1 MARYASSLLIN
12 VNDLLHLQGV
22 EKQKVEFKKAWH
34 GKQGPRGTYWQV
46 VHTICAYANDFFND
60 NGGYIIIGV
69 DEKETWEDSDD
80 RQVNYPPVGVSAKD
94 LERIQREILGA
105 CRAQIK
111 PDYHP
116 VLSPEMVECPDGIR
130 KHVLVIWAMASD
142 NKPHTCKENEK
153 GRDLYYVR
161 QGTETKM
168 ATPVQIEELL
178 RQGNKI
184 PFDDR
189 RAIDYECGRQL
200 SEGDIDLHLVKKFLK
215 DVQSKMLEHEDK
227 EDSVEFYMRMRLLR
241 RVGDKRSGDHLLPV
255 WVPRNV
261 AILFFHPTPHEFL
274 RGARTEIAIYS
285 HDDVTDEV
293 PVTGPIDHQIDTV
306 LSIIVKRTKEDARY
320 EFVAYPERALREAV
334 VNAFHHRGYPG
345 PSPTLTK
352 EHFTEGSKV
361 PEVPSRNR
369 RIAEFLKERKLAE
382 ARFTGVR
389 TIFKSMKQNKNPM
402 PSFDFDPTHF
412 RVRLPG
418 HPKHTAYSILRDVN
432 TLCAKGEKD
441 DAVKLLMGILDGHL
455 QNENPVMCSDMLICK
470 LLELYDDDISHPDVQ
485 PYERF
490 ISEKLKFR
498 IPLISELCKWCV
510 ADEMPDISIG
520 VTIVKELV
528 LKGATNEDLQSAIS
542 KAVSLCQERSEDG
555 RPVLESIQN
564 AHKLF
569 EAMGD
574 VTQTNSYVAFQFACC
589 KFDLYINTIN
599 QTDKC
604 RYKQQEK
611 HRDRQ
616 ADRHR
621 KDLIPYLKEA
631 EDYVYKAIQ
640 LTNEEYKRHHAMQ
653 YRQLGYIHSQLYLI
667 KKSTVAKI
675 TAFYDNARKYNP
687 KIKISRVFIPP
698 EYQSRY
704 MPTSPSLES
713 QLSDTS
719 FEW

>member
-1 MARYASSLLIN
+1 MFL
-12 VNDLLHLQGV
+12 
-22 EKQKVEFKKAWH
+22 
-34 GKQGPRGTYWQV
+34 
-46 VHTICAYANDFFND
+46 
-60 NGGYIIIGV
+60 
-69 DEKETWEDSDD
+69 
-80 RQVNYPPVGVSAKD
+80 
-94 LERIQREILGA
+94 
-105 CRAQIK
+105 
-111 PDYHP
+111 
-116 VLSPEMVECPDGIR
+116 
-130 KHVLVIWAMASD
+130 
-142 NKPHTCKENEK
+142 
-153 GRDLYYVR
+153 
-161 QGTETKM
+161 TES
-168 ATPVQIEELL
+168 
-178 RQGNKI
+178 
-184 PFDDR
+184 
-189 RAIDYECGRQL
+189 GRQL
-200 SEGDIDLHLVKKFLK
+200 SEDDIDLNLVKRFLT
-215 DVQSKMLEHEDK
+215 DVQSKLLEHNDN
-227 EDSVEFYMRMRLLR
+227 DPVEFYKRMRILR
-241 RVGDKRSGDHLLPV
+241 RVGDKRDGDQLLPV

-261 AILFFHPTPHEFL
+261 ALLFFHPTPHEFL

-293 PVTGPIDHQIDTV
+293 PVTGPIDQQIETV
-306 LSIIVKRTKEDARY
+306 LSFILKRTKEDARY

-334 VNAFHHRGYPG
+334 VNAFHHRGYEDCNCDPIKIHIKPDCIDVISYPG

-369 RIAEFLKERKLAE
+369 RIAEFLKERKMAE

-389 TIFKSMKQNKNPM
+389 TIFKSMKQNKNPE
-402 PSFDFDPTHF
+402 PSFDFNSAYF
-412 RVRLPG
+412 RVCLPG

-455 QNENPVMCSDMLICK
+455 QNENPVLCSDMLICK
-470 LLELYDDDISHPDVQ
+470 LLELYDNDISHQDVQ

-498 IPLISELCKWCV
+498 IPLISELCQWCV

-520 VTIVKELV
+520 VSIVKELV
-528 LKGATNEDLQSAIS
+528 QKGATNEDLQSAIS

-555 RPVLESIQN
+555 RSVLESIQN

-599 QTDKC
+599 QTDKF
-604 RYKQQEK
+604 RDKQHEK

-621 KDLIPYLKEA
+621 KDLMPYLKEA
-631 EDYVYKAIQ
+631 EDYVNKAVQ
-640 LTNEEYKRHHAMQ
+640 LTNEEYKHYLAMQ

-667 KKSTVAKI
+667 KKSTVATI
-675 TAFYDNARKYNP
+675 TAFYDKARKYNP

-698 EYQSRY
+698 EYQSQY
-704 MPTSPSLES
+704 MPSSPSFES
-713 QLSDTS
+713 PVPDTS
-719 FEW
+719 FGW